1 MIDRGSSISLHNYQH
16 FFLIFKN
23 TRTGILE
30 YRFDLPPPLNERLQ
44 EMYAFANT
52 PREQKA
58 LRLEHQ
64 AIRVSL
70 FCIAHYSLFYNEKDA
85 DRYIYFT

>member
-1 MIDRGSSISLHNYQH
+1 M
-16 FFLIFKN
+16 
-23 TRTGILE
+23 GILE
-30 YRFDLPPPLNERLQ
+30 YRFILPPHLEEKFQ

-52 PREQKA
+52 PGEQKV

-70 FCIAHYSLFYNEKDA
+70 FCISYCSLFYDEKDA
-85 DRYIYFT
+85 DRYIYFI